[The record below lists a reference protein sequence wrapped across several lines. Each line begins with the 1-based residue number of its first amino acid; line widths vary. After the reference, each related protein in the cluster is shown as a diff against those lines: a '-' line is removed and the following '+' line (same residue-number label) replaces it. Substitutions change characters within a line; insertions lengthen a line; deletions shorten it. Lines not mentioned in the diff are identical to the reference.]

1 MPIHL
6 YLAPAG
12 AGKTD
17 YLLSQVRQTT
27 RAGLSSARVC
37 VASTLQA
44 AAWKNRLAGQGGSL
58 GTRVQ
63 IFDELYLDCLNAA
76 GVPFTELSEPVRRR
90 LVQVIAES
98 LPLRHFAPIAHRPGF
113 VQLLQG
119 FIAELKAARIDP
131 DQLAAAIARFS
142 TEPRLTEPA
151 QIYATYQTQLQ
162 SLNWADRAGLG
173 WLAVQTLETES
184 DPPQAGPILLVDGFD
199 NFTGVQIAFLRAYSR
214 RFEQTI
220 IALTGTTDGS
230 ERLFAHRR
238 FDQTR
243 RRMEE
248 AFGCTAEPLPVAQS
262 SRRRAVFT
270 HLERSLFESAAP
282 QISQNKEVELIAAP
296 DLPGEVRAAL
306 RRLKQRVVLDGVS
319 PADTALLARDMS
331 PYRPFIE
338 QVGRE
343 FGLPLRFVDGAPLKE
358 NPAVAALLNLLRLS
372 LPASGTAEPAFPR
385 REVVTAWAS
394 PYFDWI
400 ALTGIRPGDANALDA
415 LARAGRVTGGRAQWR
430 ETLLALSTRTAEAP
444 ADGDEAV
451 AIEITAAAELRDK
464 FERFTACLTP
474 PAQTATFR
482 DFTAWLED
490 LIGAEA
496 EAGSGL
502 NMVACIQAE
511 PATCARDLSALRALK
526 EVLRGLVWAEQAVT
540 PGRAVPFTTF
550 CAELFGA
557 VEGASYQPAPPAGAA
572 ILVAD
577 VVQVRGLSF
586 DTAAV
591 LGLAEGVFPATRGED
606 TLLRDAD
613 REQLGQSGFRLD
625 RSTDSPEAEF
635 FYETVNRARERLI
648 FTRPRL
654 TDTGAVWPASPF
666 WDEIA
671 KLVAVTPLTLT
682 GDSLPAPA
690 EAASPAEFLSAATH
704 AAAFPAEDA
713 AIEAAVRLLK
723 ARRAG
728 STGSPFDGDLSELG
742 PDFAARF
749 GPAYGWSVSK
759 LETYRACPLRFFV
772 TYVLNLQPKTEPTE
786 GLEAWQLGN
795 IYHHIFETVY
805 KTTGNSTDLPTLL
818 AALPGVAKAVLDAA
832 PEKEGFRVT
841 AWWEQTRQE
850 IIANVEASLVKLA
863 ETAGAFKPVH
873 HEYRFFGSQTATI
886 SGENG
891 DFFKLHGVIDRI
903 DAAPDGTLRIIDY
916 KTAGPTGYTNK
927 TLLDGKKIQL
937 PLYAPAIEQA
947 LKQKVVD
954 GFYWH
959 VRHAE
964 PSPFTLAKFGPEN
977 PVETAVAHAWE
988 AVRGARAGR
997 FVPTPPGDGCPD
1009 YCAAALFCA
1018 HYHSGF
1024 GG

>member
-17 YLLSQVRQTT
+17 YLLAQVCQTT

-44 AAWKNRLAGQGGSL
+44 AAWKKRLAGQGGSL

-98 LPLRHFAPIAHRPGF
+98 LPLEHFAPIAHRPGF

-119 FIAELKAARIDP
+119 LIAELKAARIDP
-131 DQLAAAIARFS
+131 DQLAAAIAGFS
-142 TEPRLTEPA
+142 AEPRLTEPA
-151 QIYATYQTQLQ
+151 DIYATYQRQLQ
-162 SLNWADRAGLG
+162 TLHWADRAGLG
-173 WLAVQTLETES
+173 WLAVETLETEAK
-184 DPPQAGPILLVDGFD
+184 PPQAGPLFIVDGFD
-199 NFTGVQIAFLRAYSR
+199 NFTGVQIAFLQAYSR

-230 ERLFAHRR
+230 ERPFAHRR

-243 RRMEE
+243 RRLEE
-248 AFGCTAEPLPVAQS
+248 AFGCTAEPLPVAPS
-262 SRRRAVFT
+262 PRRRAVLA
-270 HLERSLFESAAP
+270 HLERSLFETTAP
-282 QISQNKEVELIAAP
+282 KLDQAGEVELIAAP

-319 PADTALLARDMS
+319 PADTALLARDIS

-372 LPASGTAEPAFPR
+372 LPASGSSEPAFPR
-385 REVVTAWAS
+385 REVITAWAC
-394 PYFDWI
+394 PYFDWET
-400 ALTGIRPGDANALDA
+400 LTGIGPGDANALDA
-415 LARAGRVTGGRAQWR
+415 LVRIGRVTGGLSQWR
-430 ETLLALSTRTAEAP
+430 QTLLALSTRAP
-444 ADGDEAV
+444 GAPDGDEEAA
-451 AIEITAAAELRDK
+451 AIEITAAAELREK
-464 FERFTACLTP
+464 FERFAACLTP
-474 PAQTATFR
+474 PAPTATFR
-482 DFTAWLED
+482 DFTARLED

-502 NMVACIQAE
+502 NMAACLQAE
-511 PATCARDLSALRALK
+511 SATCARDLSALRAFK

-540 PGRAVPFTTF
+540 PGRAVPFATF

-577 VVQVRGLSF
+577 VVQVRGLTF

-613 REQLGQSGFRLD
+613 REQLNQSGLRLD

-666 WDEIA
+666 WDEIT
-671 KLVAVTPLTLT
+671 KWVAVTPQTLT
-682 GDSLPAPA
+682 ADSLPAPA
-690 EAASPAEFLSAATH
+690 EAASPAEFLQAVTP

-742 PDFAARF
+742 PEFAARF

-772 TYVLNLQPKTEPTE
+772 SYVLNLNPKTEPSE

-795 IYHHIFETVY
+795 IYHHIFEAVY
-805 KTTGNSTDLPTLL
+805 RAVTDPADLNQLL
-818 AALPGVAKAVLDAA
+818 AALPGVAEAVLDAA

-850 IIANVEASLVKLA
+850 IVANVEASLVKLA
-863 ETAGAFKPVH
+863 ETAGEFKPVH
-873 HEYRFFGSQTATI
+873 HEYRFLGSQTAVI
-886 SGENG
+886 PGENG
-891 DFFKLHGVIDRI
+891 DFFKLHGVIDRL

-916 KTAGPTGYTNK
+916 KTAGPTGYTYK
-927 TLLDGKKIQL
+927 ALQDGKKIQL
-937 PLYAPAIEQA
+937 PLYALAAEQA
-947 LKQKVVD
+947 LNRKVVD

-959 VRHAE
+959 VRQAE
-964 PSPFTLAKFGPEN
+964 PSPFTLAKFGPQDA
-977 PVETAVAHAWE
+977 VETAVAHAWE

-997 FVPTPPGDGCPD
+997 FVPTPPADGCPD

-1018 HYHSGF
+1018 RYHSGF